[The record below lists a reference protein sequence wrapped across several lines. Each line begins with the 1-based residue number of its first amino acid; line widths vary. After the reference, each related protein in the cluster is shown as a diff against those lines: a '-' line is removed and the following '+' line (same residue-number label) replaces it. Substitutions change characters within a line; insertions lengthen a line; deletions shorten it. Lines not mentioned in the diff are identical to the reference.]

1 MQQAKRLTEQAIKR
15 LVSDSSYEQKDKSLK
30 DGGCQ
35 HLYIRARA
43 SGTAQFFVS
52 RKIDGRKINC
62 FFGKHPEF
70 SIAKSRELTPV
81 ISRLIGEGFS
91 NAVINKAIHP
101 EINSTELETA
111 IIGSSHL
118 KHQPKTP
125 TLSEAIEVWHHN
137 NYTLSDKSSR
147 TKPMPPLQRYI
158 VPALGQRPL
167 DKITRQEIREVLTPM
182 WSRDGQ
188 RGGNKPAGYETAK
201 KLRNYLGS
209 IFDFFIDEEII
220 DRNPV
225 PAMKSF
231 PKRQPKVTH
240 HKELDWR
247 EAPAF
252 YKWLQEN
259 NRISL
264 EVKTG
269 IMMCLLLGV
278 RSKEVMFLK
287 WEYIDFD
294 KGMFNAPAKA
304 LFPNGRYEN
313 YTKTGVPHV
322 QMLSRQMM
330 ELLLNVKTI
339 TGDKE
344 YALNLKGKPMSD
356 GTMRGNTKKYEPQP
370 FVPHG
375 LRATITNYLTNED
388 CPKTISDH
396 ILSHTPSTADAPYYR
411 EGLKQSQKWLQRWAD
426 YVTGEVI

>member
-1 MQQAKRLTEQAIKR
+1 MQQAKRLTEQAIRR
-15 LVSDSSYEQKDKSLK
+15 LVSDASYEQKDKSLK

-62 FFGKHPEF
+62 FFGKYPEF
-70 SIAKSRELTPV
+70 TIAKSRELTPV

-91 NAVINKAIHP
+91 NAVINKSVHP
-101 EINSTELETA
+101 AINSTELENS
-111 IIGSSHL
+111 IIGSSHI
-118 KHQPKTP
+118 KHQSKTP
-125 TLSEAIEVWHHN
+125 TLSEAIGVWHHN
-137 NYTLSDKSSR
+137 NYALSDKSSR

-158 VPALGQRPL
+158 VPELGQRPL
-167 DKITRQEIREVLTPM
+167 DKITKQEIREVLTPI

-188 RGGNKPAGYETAK
+188 RGGDKPAGYETAK
-201 KLRNYLGS
+201 KLRNYLS
-209 IFDFFIDEEII
+209 SVFDFFIEEEII

-225 PAMKSF
+225 PSMKSL
-231 PKRQPKVTH
+231 PKRQPQVNH

-252 YKWLQEN
+252 YNWLQQN
-259 NRISL
+259 NRISI

-287 WEYIDFD
+287 WEYIDFES
-294 KGMFNAPAKA
+294 GIFRAPAKA
-304 LFPNGRYEN
+304 IFPNGRYEN
-313 YTKTGVPHV
+313 YTKTGVAHD

-330 ELLLNVKTI
+330 EMLLKVKEI
-339 TGDKE
+339 TGDKK

-356 GTMRGNTKKYEPQP
+356 GTMRRNTKKYQPQP

-375 LRATITNYLTNED
+375 LRTTITNYLTNES

-396 ILSHTPSTADAPYYR
+396 ILSHTPSSVDAAYYR
-411 EGLKQSQKWLQRWAD
+411 ESLNQSQKWLQRWAD
-426 YVTGEVI
+426 YVTGEVN